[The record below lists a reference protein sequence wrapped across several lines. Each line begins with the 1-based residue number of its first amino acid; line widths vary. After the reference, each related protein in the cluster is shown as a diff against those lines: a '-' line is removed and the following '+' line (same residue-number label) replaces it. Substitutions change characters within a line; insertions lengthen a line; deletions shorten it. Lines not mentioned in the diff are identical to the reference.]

1 MYRRERPRCR
11 KQIERIL
18 KERQCTLE
26 VLLEDP
32 LSLSDG
38 MKIQARKMLEEKK
51 NEQLSSD
58 VRS

>member
-1 MYRRERPRCR
+1 MYRSERPRCR

-18 KERQCTLE
+18 KKRQCTLE

-38 MKIQARKMLEEKK
+38 MRIQARKMLEEKK
-51 NEQLSSD
+51 NE
-58 VRS
+58 